1 MQNNKQKVID
11 SDYVMNGQITIN
23 ANVYCYRL
31 SLMTQFVKEAIVITV
46 LMVTI
51 NSNHRKKQNQ
61 LVMIFP
67 SLRTIDQE
75 SSMPIEYVP

>member
-75 SSMPIEYVP
+75 SSMPIECVA